1 MKGEWEN
8 SKTLFFRSLMKLQ
21 SEELQIHAE
30 ELSKVWQDFD
40 EERETRF
47 KLEKYIV
54 NMSNTLEY
62 QVFLTSFLRLYF
74 FTYLLQIQSC
84 QCEKLD
90 KVKTVNWRIVDLLER
105 LTTVSSKQEKGLRK
119 LGQNLVTQFAQE
131 NNRTQW
137 AQKYVKFLFF

>member
-62 QVFLTSFLRLYF
+62 QVFLTNFLRLYF
-74 FTYLLQIQSC
+74 FTYLMQIQSC